1 MGESGDYS
9 AETPRVRTRIRDDE
23 LPSDAVLRAADD
35 ADVDLDS
42 RGPLLYDYLDVDA
55 LNRLLSVAR
64 SQSENGECTVE
75 ISLWG
80 RPFVITPTVVE
91 VYDPE

>member
-1 MGESGDYS
+1 MGESGGHQ
-9 AETPRVRTRIRDDE
+9 AGTPVVCTEIRDDE

-42 RGPLLYDYLDVDA
+42 SGPLLYDYLDVDA

-64 SQSENGECTVE
+64 SQSRDGECAVE

-91 VYDPE
+91 IYDEE